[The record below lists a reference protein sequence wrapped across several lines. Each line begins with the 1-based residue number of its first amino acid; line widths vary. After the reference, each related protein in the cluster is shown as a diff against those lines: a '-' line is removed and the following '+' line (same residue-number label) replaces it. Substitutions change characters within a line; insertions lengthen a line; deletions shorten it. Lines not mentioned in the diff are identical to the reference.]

1 MGHHHSVNLLCHTGA
16 GSKEKEAKPQQ
27 KDLKR
32 AFVGLIS
39 MALEK
44 PLSRFLDLGATL
56 SRSLGALSP
65 VFLGFLLLS
74 MGSPCLLPSM
84 PTILSVHLSSALSAE
99 KSVFQPC

>member
-1 MGHHHSVNLLCHTGA
+1 MEHHHSNDLLCHTGS

-56 SRSLGALSP
+56 SRSLGALGP
-65 VFLGFLLLS
+65 VYLDFLVLS
-74 MGSPCLLPSM
+74 MKSQCRM
-84 PTILSVHLSSALSAE
+84 PLMPIILSGSLSRSPSVE
-99 KSVFQPC
+99 KA